1 MRMMMRHTAPLV
13 LALFGSAA
21 IVSPGQAQERPA
33 ASGAGVLGEIIVTAR
48 KRQESILKV
57 PVVETVLSEQAL
69 DRAQVDDFYTLS
81 AHVPGLVVGNQGG
94 VIGPGVTLRGVGVT
108 AVNPTVDQSVSI
120 NVDGL
125 QLSQGYAFNAATF
138 DIGQVEVL
146 RGPQSLFY
154 GKNSPAGVISLRTAD
169 PTSTPEVVLR
179 AGYEGVAQEK
189 LVEAILS
196 GPVSDTVKLRFA
208 GHYSD
213 NNGYFRNR
221 DTAPVGFG
229 VRTPTTKRYGAETNW
244 VLRGTA
250 LFTPSTA
257 YDARLKVNY
266 THDMLNFG
274 GGNTQ
279 LANCPGGLVS
289 FTGLPVFDPN
299 EDCRLN
305 RDFYVSWPDRTG
317 FPLVR
322 HDGVPYVRN
331 ESEFGT
337 LEQNVHFDRLTLT
350 SLTGFYSFHQAA
362 MQSGSDTGGLT
373 PFYADNDFKNRQL
386 TQELRLTS
394 DFKGP
399 LNFMVGGFYQDG
411 RMVNHPR
418 IYGNAAIGFP
428 VVLQQVVHDIDI
440 KSVSAFGQLIWNV
453 TDKVE
458 LSGGARIT
466 HEKRTHTQFNLGTLG
481 VPVGFTTILDPRIS
495 STNTSPDVA
504 LTYRPTD
511 DLTLFTSYR
520 EGFKSGSFN
529 SVVFYDPTTPT
540 SFGDESVKNIEIGLK
555 ARLLDRRMNLNLAV
569 YHARYSGLQ
578 VGSIEVTTSGV
589 IALNTLNAASAK
601 SDGVDFDVSY
611 SPAEVEGLTLRA
623 AINYNR
629 ARYGRFDNAP
639 CGGNQTIAQ
648 GCNQLFSATDNSFHA
663 QDLTGRP
670 LARAPKWSANSGFDY
685 EAPVG
690 REMRV
695 AVAADV
701 AYTSRYYT
709 NIISLPG
716 FVQKGFAKAN
726 ASVALKGPDDGWELA
741 LIANNITDKITS
753 GFCANSNANGAL
765 AFGGQIT
772 GQATGG
778 PAGSDYAACSPA
790 RGREIWVRVTVRP
803 MSLTGR

>member
-1 MRMMMRHTAPLV
+1 MATRHMAPWV

-21 IVSPGQAQERPA
+21 VAAPGQARERPVGASVA
-33 ASGAGVLGEIIVTAR
+33 AIGEVIVTAR

-57 PVVETVLSEQAL
+57 PVVETVIGQQAME
-69 DRAQVDDFYTLS
+69 RAQVHDFYTLS
-81 AHVPGLVVGNQGG
+81 SHVPGLVVGNQGG

-125 QLSQGYAFNAATF
+125 QLSQGYAYNAATF
-138 DIGQVEVL
+138 DIGQAEVL
-146 RGPQSLFY
+146 KGPQSLFY
-154 GKNSPAGVISLRTAD
+154 GKNSPAGVISLRSAD
-169 PTSTPEVVLR
+169 PTSEAELVLR

-189 LVEAILS
+189 MVEAILS
-196 GPVSDTVKLRFA
+196 GPVSDTLKLRFA
-208 GHYSD
+208 GHYAD

-229 VRTPTTKRYGAETNW
+229 VRTPTTRRYGAETNW

-250 LFTPSTA
+250 LFTPSSA

-266 THDMLNFG
+266 THDMLNYG

-279 LANCPGGLVS
+279 LSTCPGGLVS
-289 FTGLPVFDPN
+289 FTGLPVFDPK

-305 RDFYVSWPDRTG
+305 RDFYVSWPAASG

-322 HDGVPYVRN
+322 HDGVPYVRS

-337 LEQNVHFDRLTLT
+337 LEQNLHFGELTLT
-350 SLTGFYSFHQAA
+350 SLTGFYNFHQAA

-373 PFYADNDFKNRQL
+373 PFYADNDFKNRQI
-386 TQELRLTS
+386 TQEIRLTS

-399 LNFMVGGFYQDG
+399 VNFMVGGFYQDG

-428 VVLQQVVHDIDI
+428 VVLQQLVHDIDI
-440 KSVSAFGQLIWNV
+440 KSVSGFGQLIWNV
-453 TDKVE
+453 TDQLE

-466 HEKRTHTQFNLGTLG
+466 HEKRTHTQFNIGTLG
-481 VPVGFTTILDPRIS
+481 VPPGFTTILDPRIS
-495 STNTSPDVA
+495 STNTSPEVA

-520 EGFKSGSFN
+520 QGFKSGSFN

-540 SFGDESVKNIEIGLK
+540 SFGDESVKNIEAGLK
-555 ARLLDRRMNLNLAV
+555 ARLFDRRMILNLAA

-578 VGSIEVTTSGV
+578 VGSIEVTPSGV
-589 IALNTLNAASAK
+589 IALRTLNAASAK

-611 SPAEVEGLTLRA
+611 SPAEVEGLTVRA

-629 ARYGRFDNAP
+629 ARYGRFRNAP

-648 GCNQLFSATDNSFHA
+648 GCNQLFSAADNSFHA
-663 QDLTGRP
+663 QDLTGRR
-670 LARAPKWSANSGFDY
+670 LARAPKWSMNTGFDY
-685 EAPVG
+685 ETPVG
-690 REMRV
+690 PAMRV
-695 AVAADV
+695 AVAAD
-701 AYTSRYYT
+701 AGYTSRYFT

-716 FVQKGFAKAN
+716 FEQKGFVKVN
-726 ASVALKGPDDGWELA
+726 ASLALKGPDDTWEVA
-741 LIANNITDKITS
+741 LIGNNITDKITS

-790 RGREIWVRVTVRP
+790 RGREVWVRVTVRP
-803 MSLTGR
+803 MGLIGR